1 LRREGAYEMSNFLLL
16 KSEEDIE
23 GKVEAVLFPLCF
35 LLVIRV
41 KATYLASGTLI
52 AISTS
57 EECIVIR
64 SRP

>member
-1 LRREGAYEMSNFLLL
+1 LGREGAYEMSNFLLL

-23 GKVEAVLFPLCF
+23 GKVEAVLFLLCF
-35 LLVIRV
+35 SLRIRV

-57 EECIVIR
+57 EEGVVTR